1 METVGPIPISHPAA
15 RDPWLVRTIL
25 LVVAVGFAI
34 LFLLVPLLAVFFE
47 AFQKG
52 LGAYVAALQKPAA
65 QSAIQLTLVVAA
77 IAVPANLIFG
87 VAASWAI
94 AKFDFP
100 GKTVLISLIDLP
112 FS

>member
-1 METVGPIPISHPAA
+1 METVSPIPISHPAI
-15 RDPWLVRTIL
+15 RDPWVVRATLL
-25 LVVAVGFAI
+25 LVTVAFAV

-52 LGAYVAALQKPAA
+52 MTGYLAALGKPASL
-65 QSAIQLTLVVAA
+65 SAIQLTLLVAA

-94 AKFDFP
+94 AKFNFP
-100 GKTVLISLIDLP
+100 VKP
-112 FS
+112 F